1 MSLDLPAWKQYLNFV
16 RGPDLIGAGHPS
28 GVLNWPANLGYSFYN
43 QQPVLQTILDRVP
56 MSASLALGGRVLWLL
71 LGFSTGILAALRPRS
86 RYDRAAMGLA
96 LFGVSAPVFL
106 IGLGLAVRLLL
117 QARLSAHARLRAAV
131 PRPGGVGH
139 APGSG
144 LDHRGHYVCRLYTR
158 MLRAGMLEVADE
170 DYIHTARAKGL
181 SERRVVL
188 RHLVRA
194 SVTPVVTMLGFD
206 LGGLLGGVIVVEHM
220 FGLPGLGAA
229 TVQTI
234 GDNDLPMV
242 QGVVLFGPDPF

>member
-1 MSLDLPAWKQYLNFV
+1 
-16 RGPDLIGAGHPS
+16 
-28 GVLNWPANLGYSFYN
+28 
-43 QQPVLQTILDRVP
+43 
-56 MSASLALGGRVLWLL
+56 
-71 LGFSTGILAALRPRS
+71 
-86 RYDRAAMGLA
+86 
-96 LFGVSAPVFL
+96 
-106 IGLGLAVRLLL
+106 
-117 QARLSAHARLRAAV
+117 
-131 PRPGGVGH
+131 
-139 APGSG
+139 
-144 LDHRGHYVCRLYTR
+144 

-170 DYIHTARAKGL
+170 DYIHTTRAKGL

-194 SVTPVVTMLGFD
+194 SVTPVVTMLGLD

-234 GDNDLPMV
+234 GDNNLPMV